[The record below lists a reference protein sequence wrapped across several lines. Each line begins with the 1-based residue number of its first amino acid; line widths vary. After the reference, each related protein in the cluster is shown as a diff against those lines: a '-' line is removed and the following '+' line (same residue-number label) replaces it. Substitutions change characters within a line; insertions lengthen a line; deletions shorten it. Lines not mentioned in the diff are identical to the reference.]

1 MLDHLDHAVGV
12 VGAEHVTI
20 GTDRPYVGVQT
31 QDENAKVPA
40 RNGTQRRR
48 WEALWWEDDPV
59 HQAAWKDEGMT
70 LSTTWTNWPLFTV
83 GLVQRGH
90 SDEDIRRII
99 GGNILRVARD
109 VYSARQR

>member
-1 MLDHLDHAVGV
+1 MKAIADTGGTVGITNVPAFLGGSGCIDAMLDHLDHAVGV

-59 HQAAWKDEGMT
+59 H
-70 LSTTWTNWPLFTV
+70 
-83 GLVQRGH
+83 
-90 SDEDIRRII
+90 
-99 GGNILRVARD
+99 
-109 VYSARQR
+109 